1 MNTSTQYI
9 PTSPELVRAE
19 VLVNLL
25 SKMLDAFRQ
34 GESQCQIKTKLADEA
49 NYISSW
55 LFQAGYSYSIEVLDE
70 GSAFD
75 GVIVT
80 VDLGS
85 SSLPSPVER
94 FPQNPIYIPYPC
106 PCPCPTPPQY
116 PPCPTYPYD
125 IWYTTSSTE
134 NTQGSKQ

>member
-9 PTSPELVRAE
+9 PTSPELVRAG

-34 GESQCQIKTKLADEA
+34 GESQCQIKTKLTDEA

-55 LFQAGYSYSIEVLDE
+55 LFQEGYPYSIEVLDE
-70 GSAFD
+70 GGAFD

-80 VDLGS
+80 IDLES
-85 SSLPSPVER
+85 SSLPSLAER
-94 FPQNPIYIPYPC
+94 SPQNPIYIPYPC
-106 PCPCPTPPQY
+106 PCPCPSPPQY
-116 PPCPTYPYD
+116 PSYPCD

-134 NTQGSKQ
+134 NTQSWQQ